1 MISLLTPSNSQVRI
15 NSNLKKLLK
24 ETEEG
29 MLPNS
34 HDEANMTLKSK
45 PNEDVTI
52 KLEINTLINIH
63 VKILNKKKYQTESIN
78 IYQE

>member
-1 MISLLTPSNSQVRI
+1 
-15 NSNLKKLLK
+15 
-24 ETEEG
+24 

-45 PNEDVTI
+45 PNEDITI

-63 VKILNKKKYQTESIN
+63 VKILNKKKNN
-78 IYQE
+78 IKLNLSTYIKNNTP